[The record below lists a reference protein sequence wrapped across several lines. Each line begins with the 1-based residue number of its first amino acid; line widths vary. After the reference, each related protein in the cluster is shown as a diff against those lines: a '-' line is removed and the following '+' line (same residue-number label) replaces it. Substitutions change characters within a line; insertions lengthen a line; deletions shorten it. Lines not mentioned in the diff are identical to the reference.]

1 MLYRYIYLMQIY
13 SMNFIEQYADDLIR
27 NHPLS
32 DPYTVDSDS
41 DGASDSDSFNAQK
54 GGNRKSKQIQ
64 EPSRVK
70 TDDTVNFPT
79 GGFPPIYEC
88 VAEGKN
94 ALFKGEEEK
103 PARGYSK
110 HRGAVDIKSIMQQ
123 RRKVDLSRQ

>member
-1 MLYRYIYLMQIY
+1 
-13 SMNFIEQYADDLIR
+13 MNFIQEYANDLIR
-27 NHPLS
+27 NNPL
-32 DPYTVDSDS
+32 DDIYAIDTDDYPENQMG
-41 DGASDSDSFNAQK
+41 GA
-54 GGNRKSKQIQ
+54 NRSK
-64 EPSRVK
+64 EPARVK

-94 ALFKGEEEK
+94 VLFKGEEDK

-123 RRKVDLSRQ
+123 RRKVEASGKHGA